1 VCPNSLGPRAAEGDK
16 AESRRNVETSSSKGR
31 TAAPQQG
38 ILMMKTL
45 TVVHFLAGV
54 LVVLVAT
61 TLARPQATLIRPITK
76 ALLRYTDEAIE
87 AAARLSGRH
96 LDDASRVALRRTVST
111 ATRRH
116 GDDVLLAMRH
126 GGIELAEAAA
136 KHGDDVW
143 KWSSRVPGVA
153 RSLAL
158 HADDLVPMTRRLG
171 NNVLRLEA
179 KAPGLPRMLATRYS
193 DDIASSF
200 VRSVR
205 PNDATRTAG
214 FLAKADG
221 PATQRLLMKRY
232 RETDGKILR
241 WLDWKTIMSFGLTAA
256 VITSAHEVSDG
267 VQEGMKTVART
278 SPETFGRTLTDMVAP
293 VSKPLGWL
301 GRGAVVCLVLALVLG
316 LRLPSRAIRE
326 MGRIQAG
333 WRKGKTP
340 EADTPDNSGT
350 VPNRSGLPEEPGPVQ
365 DPHLDPS
372 GSGVSNP

>member
-1 VCPNSLGPRAAEGDK
+1 
-16 AESRRNVETSSSKGR
+16 
-31 TAAPQQG
+31 
-38 ILMMKTL
+38 MMKTL
-45 TVVHFLAGV
+45 TVVHLLAGM

-136 KHGDDVW
+136 RHGDDVW

-171 NNVLRLEA
+171 KNILRLEA
-179 KAPGLPRMLATRYS
+179 RAPGLPRVLATRYS

-221 PATQRLLMKRY
+221 PTTRALLLGRY
-232 RETDGKILR
+232 RETEGKILK
-241 WLDWKTIMSFGLTAA
+241 WLDWKTVMAFGLTAA
-256 VITSAHEVSDG
+256 VVTSAHEVSDG
-267 VQEGMKTVART
+267 VQEGLKTVSQT
-278 SPETFGRTLTDMVAP
+278 SPETFGQTLTDMAAP
-293 VSKPLGWL
+293 VTKPLGWL
-301 GRGAVVCLVLALVLG
+301 GCGAVICLVLAIVLG

-326 MGRIQAG
+326 MGRVQAG
-333 WRKGKTP
+333 WRQRKMP
-340 EADTPDNSGT
+340 EADAPDNGENA
-350 VPNRSGLPEEPGPVQ
+350 PNQSEPPEEPGSVQ
-365 DPHLDPS
+365 HSRLDTPTQ
-372 GSGVSNP
+372 G

>member
-1 VCPNSLGPRAAEGDK
+1 
-16 AESRRNVETSSSKGR
+16 
-31 TAAPQQG
+31 
-38 ILMMKTL
+38 MMKTL
-45 TVVHFLAGV
+45 TVVHLLAGM

-136 KHGDDVW
+136 RHGDDVW
-143 KWSSRVPGVA
+143 KWSSRVPGVS

-158 HADDLVPMTRRLG
+158 HADNLVPMTRRLG
-171 NNVLRLEA
+171 KNVLRLEA

-221 PATQRLLMKRY
+221 PATRTLLLRRY
-232 RETDGKILR
+232 RETEGKILK
-241 WLDWKTIMSFGLTAA
+241 WLDWKTVMAFGLTAA
-256 VITSAHEVSDG
+256 VVTSAHEVSDG
-267 VQEGMKTVART
+267 VQEGLKTVSQT
-278 SPETFGRTLTDMVAP
+278 SPETFGRTLTDTVAP

-301 GRGAVVCLVLALVLG
+301 GRGAVVCLVLAIVLG
-316 LRLPSRAIRE
+316 LRLPSRMIRE
-326 MGRIQAG
+326 VRRVRDGWPKEKTSEPQA
-333 WRKGKTP
+333 
-340 EADTPDNSGT
+340 PDNGG
-350 VPNRSGLPEEPGPVQ
+350 VPDQAEPPEEP
-365 DPHLDPS
+365 
-372 GSGVSNP
+372 